1 VAFYGGLVGSQRQIV
16 TRCQLVTFLSLV
28 LNVFGQDPYWLVAQH
43 LDGIAPHDL
52 TKLVDV
58 LSEWGWRGCGSC
70 GTRTWAPAVSGR
82 LRATCDN
89 ARNA

>member
-58 LSEWGWRGCGSC
+58 LSEWGLGEV
-70 GTRTWAPAVSGR
+70 AEVAVSGR